1 MIKVGNDFFISIFID
16 NNELPLDKLGFVGFQ
31 AHSNLSFFQPMA
43 QISISDNYKYFDTN
57 PIGDN
62 VAIRVAVGKSDN
74 ISSAFTYNFRLF
86 KRDFEKKSNNLK
98 LYTLKMTYNSPRYFN
113 ENSDTFYEGTSKQ
126 VLQKVATESGFT
138 SVDLDDSAD
147 SMCWLPMGMKRC
159 FFAKNVTKY
168 AYLDKGS
175 CYALGVSLA
184 GQLRFKNISKIN
196 LSTSNNVFAK
206 GGSTQKGVVTVLSD
220 KEIMK
225 AGFNNN
231 MTGYKYETLK
241 QDTDKTESLTSVPVP
256 VSSNTILVNK
266 KLNQNLSGSRIHVTP
281 IGSSNT
287 HANYQ
292 LALHQNTRIKNTFS
306 LTIRIVTNQVTTVDL
321 LDTINYSSYENSNGT
336 YTLDK
341 LMSGTYLVT
350 AKTIFVTKEGFYF
363 EKFEMVRQGY
373 GANSPSN
380 SQITT

>member
-147 SMCWLPMGMKRC
+147 SMCARTVC
-159 FFAKNVTKY
+159 FYGLY
-168 AYLDKGS
+168 A
-175 CYALGVSLA
+175 
-184 GQLRFKNISKIN
+184 
-196 LSTSNNVFAK
+196 
-206 GGSTQKGVVTVLSD
+206 
-220 KEIMK
+220 
-225 AGFNNN
+225 
-231 MTGYKYETLK
+231 
-241 QDTDKTESLTSVPVP
+241 
-256 VSSNTILVNK
+256 
-266 KLNQNLSGSRIHVTP
+266 
-281 IGSSNT
+281 
-287 HANYQ
+287 
-292 LALHQNTRIKNTFS
+292 
-306 LTIRIVTNQVTTVDL
+306 
-321 LDTINYSSYENSNGT
+321 
-336 YTLDK
+336 
-341 LMSGTYLVT
+341 
-350 AKTIFVTKEGFYF
+350 
-363 EKFEMVRQGY
+363 
-373 GANSPSN
+373 
-380 SQITT
+380 